1 MIVAVCLLV
10 IVLFVL
16 GLGVRTLG
24 ELNTVKLDMI
34 PQISKCLSLP
44 LSVYG
49 LIGSFLVVLVW
60 IYFTVMVLF
69 IGALIVRVEKKISRK
84 KPV

>member
-1 MIVAVCLLV
+1 MS
-10 IVLFVL
+10 
-16 GLGVRTLG
+16 
-24 ELNTVKLDMI
+24 M
-34 PQISKCLSLP
+34 LSFGSS

-60 IYFTVMVLF
+60 IYFTVMILF
-69 IGALIVRVEKKISRK
+69 IGALIVRVEKKISRQR